1 MYSYTETDQRIIEE
15 RAAQFQ
21 GQTDRYL
28 KGELS
33 DDEYLVLR
41 LQNGLYL
48 QRHAP
53 LLRVAIPHG
62 MLNTAQLRKLA
73 YISRH
78 YDKGY
83 THFSTRQNI
92 QYNWSALEDIPAILK
107 ELTSVQMHAIQTSGN
122 CIRNTT
128 SDEYAGVTADEV
140 IDPRPYCEI
149 IREWST
155 LHPEFTLLP
164 RKFKISVTGSATD
177 RAATQTND
185 IGVQV
190 LKNAKGETGYL
201 IRAGGG
207 LGRTPILGPVINE
220 FVEEKHLL
228 TYLEAILRVYNR
240 HGRRDNKYKA
250 RIKILVK
257 ALTPTVFAE
266 KVDEEWQRI
275 KDGPMTLTQEELA
288 RVSEYYLPPAY
299 ESLENDPKNY
309 LEKLEQS
316 PDFKQWVKT
325 NSAPHKVAGYTIINI
340 SLKATGNAP
349 GDISAENM
357 EAIADLADQFSFGEL
372 RATHRQNLVLSDIRQ
387 TDLYAVWSALRKIG
401 LATANIGHITDIT
414 CCPGGEYC
422 SLANAKSIPVAE
434 QIQRK
439 FHQTDVINEIGELE
453 LNISGCMN
461 ACSHH
466 HVGHIGILGV
476 DKKGSEFYQV
486 SLGGSSSD
494 DTSLG
499 KILGP
504 AFTEQDVTGVIEQC
518 VEVYQQHKEGNERF
532 LDTYRRI
539 GLAPFKE
546 RVYA

>member
-1 MYSYTETDQRIIEE
+1 MYSYTEIDQRIIEE

-21 GQTDRYL
+21 DQTDRYL

-92 QYNWSALEDIPAILK
+92 QYNWSALEDIPAILQ

-190 LKNAKGETGYL
+190 LKNAEGETGYL
-201 IRAGGG
+201 VRAGGG

-220 FVEEKHLL
+220 FVPEKHLL

-257 ALTPTVFAE
+257 ALTPAVFAK

-275 KDGPMTLTQEELA
+275 KDGPMTLTQEELT
-288 RVSEYYLPPAY
+288 RVSEHYLPPAY

-325 NSAPHKVAGYTIINI
+325 NSAPHKVAGYAIINI

-387 TDLYAVWSALRKIG
+387 TDLYTVWSALSKIG

-434 QIQRK
+434 KIQRK
-439 FHQTDVINEIGELE
+439 FHQTDAINEIGELE

-504 AFTEQDVTGVIEQC
+504 AFTEQEVTGVIEQC
-518 VEVYQQHKEGNERF
+518 VEVYQQHKEGDERF